1 MGLIGFLLRFIGP
14 LTVAPTITLIGIALV
29 RVAVTSAGEG
39 GNINQNSSLILQR
52 STVARTN
59 RSTVKFRLYALGLYN
74 FLRLFWGGYIF
85 GGGGGAYIR
94 KLEEGLITRIKY
106 VFWKALKEH

>member
-39 GNINQNSSLILQR
+39 ENINQNSSLILQR
-52 STVARTN
+52 STVARTD

-74 FLRLFWGGYIF
+74 FLRGLEGVIS
-85 GGGGGAYIR
+85 GGGG
-94 KLEEGLITRIKY
+94 LI
-106 VFWKALKEH
+106 LGG